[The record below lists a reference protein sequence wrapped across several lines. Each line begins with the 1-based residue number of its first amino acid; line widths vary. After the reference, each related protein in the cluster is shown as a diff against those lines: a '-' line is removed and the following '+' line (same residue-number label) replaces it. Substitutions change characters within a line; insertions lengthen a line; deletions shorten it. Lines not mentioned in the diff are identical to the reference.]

1 MSYHTDEDPTLYT
14 LNRRRPDPHLPVL
27 VKDLMTAHP
36 VTVEPTATVKDVA
49 EIMLTRDV
57 HSVPVVDVG
66 DVFIGMVSESD
77 LICREGC
84 PTPRSHHLS
93 DFVDSIMVE
102 HRHHWQERAKGLT
115 AGEIMT
121 AQVVSCAPDEPVA
134 MVTRRM
140 LRQDIRTMPVLA
152 DGRLVGVLSRHDV
165 LGLFDRPDPEIRE
178 RLTALLANPLWTPE
192 DHHAEAAVAD
202 GVVTLTGSVHYEHE
216 AAALEGVVRQV
227 PGVIEVINKVR
238 AHQPGYTPAFSPP
251 PVSP

>member
-1 MSYHTDEDPTLYT
+1 M
-14 LNRRRPDPHLPVL
+14 
-27 VKDLMTAHP
+27 
-36 VTVEPTATVKDVA
+36 TVEPTATVKDVA

-84 PTPRSHHLS
+84 PTPRRHHLS

-115 AGEIMT
+115 A
-121 AQVVSCAPDEPVA
+121 
-134 MVTRRM
+134 
-140 LRQDIRTMPVLA
+140 
-152 DGRLVGVLSRHDV
+152 
-165 LGLFDRPDPEIRE
+165 
-178 RLTALLANPLWTPE
+178 
-192 DHHAEAAVAD
+192 
-202 GVVTLTGSVHYEHE
+202 
-216 AAALEGVVRQV
+216 ALEGVVRQV

-238 AHQPGYTPAFSPP
+238 AHHPGYTPAFSPP

>member
-1 MSYHTDEDPTLYT
+1 MSYHPDEDPTLYT
-14 LNRRRPDPHLPVL
+14 LPRRRPDPHLPVL

-84 PTPRSHHLS
+84 PTPRRHHLS

-102 HRHHWQERAKGLT
+102 HRHHWQERAKGL
-115 AGEIMT
+115 
-121 AQVVSCAPDEPVA
+121 
-134 MVTRRM
+134 
-140 LRQDIRTMPVLA
+140 
-152 DGRLVGVLSRHDV
+152 
-165 LGLFDRPDPEIRE
+165 
-178 RLTALLANPLWTPE
+178 
-192 DHHAEAAVAD
+192 
-202 GVVTLTGSVHYEHE
+202 

-238 AHQPGYTPAFSPP
+238 ADQPGYRPAFSRP
-251 PVSP
+251 PVSS